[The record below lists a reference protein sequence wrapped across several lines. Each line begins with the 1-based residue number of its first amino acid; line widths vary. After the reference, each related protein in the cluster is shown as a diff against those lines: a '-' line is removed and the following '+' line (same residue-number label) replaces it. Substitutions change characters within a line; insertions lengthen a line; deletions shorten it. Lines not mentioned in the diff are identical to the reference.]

1 MVGRSGAGCPGADST
16 CRFFESKNTLGHD
29 LRQQSFPSYLHSYDG
44 SVLFAHDAIFY
55 GRSPLPGPP
64 DVEHEWP
71 PAPGGGHSMTHRSGG
86 YPQPEPGVR
95 RIPRPLAGT

>member
-1 MVGRSGAGCPGADST
+1 MSSAPERIVGRSGAGCPGADST

-55 GRSPLPGPP
+55 GRSPR
-64 DVEHEWP
+64 DVAGDIP
-71 PAPGGGHSMTHRSGG
+71 NRSRGCAG
-86 YPQPEPGVR
+86 YPALSREPSVR
-95 RIPRPLAGT
+95 P